1 MLSFYIL
8 GDDKPVL
15 LNSKDNKNEIKFL
28 ETILFLEASAKI
40 DQNVANKNKVKQD
53 LPLDSWDD
61 QELEFKQF
69 IKEVVK
75 NFIGKNVSSELH
87 WRR

>member
-15 LNSKDNKNEIKFL
+15 LNSKDNKNEIKFFGNN
-28 ETILFLEASAKI
+28 TFLEASAKI

-53 LPLDSWDD
+53 LLPLDSWDD

-75 NFIGKNVSSELH
+75 TLL
-87 WRR
+87 